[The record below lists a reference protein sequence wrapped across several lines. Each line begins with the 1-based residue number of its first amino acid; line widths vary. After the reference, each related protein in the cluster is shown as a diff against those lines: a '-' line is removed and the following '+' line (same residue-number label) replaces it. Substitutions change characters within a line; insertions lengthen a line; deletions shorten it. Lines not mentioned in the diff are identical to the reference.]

1 MVLGLGRYLMGSRR
15 DVYGIAWDIMGFH
28 GIRTARPEGPA
39 LGVGK
44 SHVMTA
50 IGHELVRQRHSV
62 LFAAVSALAERLL
75 KAKHDL
81 RLTQELRSLDR
92 IECGES
98 N

>member
-1 MVLGLGRYLMGSRR
+1 MVLGLGRYLMGSRLR
-15 DVYGIAWDIMGFH
+15 CLWDIMEFH

-50 IGHELVRQRHSV
+50 IGHELVHQSHSV
-62 LFAAVSALAERLL
+62 LFATVSALAERLL

-81 RLTQELRSLDR
+81 RLTRELHWLHR
-92 IECGES
+92 IECGE
-98 N
+98 NN